1 MPLILSVDLTEIA
14 LFRDADE
21 TSGHR
26 DLIHIGAAEES
37 SAIRRYSRWHRA
49 DRYWE
54 VGFAPQFHDQM
65 DGENARLHALLGI
78 NTAQGRVGSRGAS
91 SECRTSRY

>member
-26 DLIHIGAAEES
+26 DLIHIGAADES

-54 VGFAPQFHDQM
+54 VGFAPQFQDQM
-65 DGENARLHALLGI
+65 DGKMHDYMGVC
-78 NTAQGRVGSRGAS
+78 QDQSDGRSDRFRS
-91 SECRTSRY
+91 NKTLRTRS